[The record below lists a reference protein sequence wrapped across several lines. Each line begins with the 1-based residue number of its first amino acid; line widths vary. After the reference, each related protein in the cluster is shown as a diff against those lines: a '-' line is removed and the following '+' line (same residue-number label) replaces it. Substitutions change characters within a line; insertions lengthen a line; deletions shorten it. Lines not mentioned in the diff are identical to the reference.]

1 MGYQTL
7 AFDTTN
13 ISKLFMIQMR
23 SVFGLQ
29 RPQLTDIG
37 GQNGGRIESSC
48 KYIVWGI
55 KLLLLI
61 PQTYLS
67 YLWSK
72 ALCVWPTTTSMEE
85 YWRSKCRS
93 NWKFFKVYHVGYQTL
108 AFESTNLSKL
118 FMIQVHSVFI
128 LNGGQI
134 ESFVS
139 WPPKTS
145 IKGYWRSKWR
155 WNWKFL

>member
-1 MGYQTL
+1 
-7 AFDTTN
+7 
-13 ISKLFMIQMR
+13 MIQMH

-67 YLWSK
+67 YLSGPK
-72 ALCVWPTTTSMEE
+72 LGTST
-85 YWRSKCRS
+85 R
-93 NWKFFKVYHVGYQTL
+93 
-108 AFESTNLSKL
+108 
-118 FMIQVHSVFI
+118 
-128 LNGGQI
+128 
-134 ESFVS
+134 
-139 WPPKTS
+139 
-145 IKGYWRSKWR
+145 IKY
-155 WNWKFL
+155 L